1 LLEYDDVLN
10 KQRAQIYSQRDL
22 IFVKDDLTD
31 DIQEMLDV
39 EIKQRVETGLEDEEG
54 PWKLI
59 AWLEQVQPPFMVD
72 NRLFPSFG
80 LALLL
85 QELSKSDNFRQ
96 STLDII
102 TRAIEA
108 ENAHHLNAIEEMIN
122 RTEEAFEAQV
132 ASRMDSVDAYFD
144 GLRDMED
151 AELPRP
157 QKMLEEVNALTGVPV
172 KLSNEQL
179 RTFGE
184 DVFESKDLVKN
195 LITGQLTGLYASRL
209 IQSIQ
214 NRIGEALGDKFEVK
228 SWDDAAEQIQDVA
241 RKAMER
247 RRERLIGENG
257 QVANDIDSMM
267 PSELNDTTKFQ
278 LLLSLSQGARTVF
291 DQKTHRQ
298 VKQVFNRFSYIF
310 LIAQLLEG
318 YDANQLTEEVLEHLE
333 KADEALRLAIG
344 QSEFN
349 RLAANATRLAD
360 FGPAAQ
366 TAFGDEKL
374 NDAVSN
380 LGESDREALV
390 ESIGKYILNEV
401 RRQLL
406 LGATSELWVEYL
418 TRIEALRVSIGLE
431 AYAQRD
437 PLVQYKTRAS
447 EMFQHLMEDIRGL
460 VVSRAFAAQRRSVEI
475 TPVETSD
482 APEVTQNSAADEND
496 KKKKRRRH

>member
-1 LLEYDDVLN
+1 
-10 KQRAQIYSQRDL
+10 
-22 IFVKDDLTD
+22 
-31 DIQEMLDV
+31 
-39 EIKQRVETGLEDEEG
+39 
-54 PWKLI
+54 
-59 AWLEQVQPPFMVD
+59 
-72 NRLFPSFG
+72 

-85 QELSKSDNFRQ
+85 KELSKSDDFRQ

-102 TRAIEA
+102 SRAIEA
-108 ENAHHLNAIEEMIN
+108 ENDHHLNAINAMID

-144 GLRDMED
+144 GLRDVE
-151 AELPRP
+151 ETPRP
-157 QKMLEEVNALTGVPV
+157 QKMLEEVNALTGVPI

-184 DVFESKDLVKN
+184 DAFESKETIKTLV
-195 LITGQLTGLYASRL
+195 TAQLTGLYASRL
-209 IQSIQ
+209 IASIQ
-214 NRIGEALGDKFEVK
+214 NRIGEPLGDKFEIK
-228 SWDDAAEQIQDVA
+228 DWDDAADQIQDVA
-241 RKAMER
+241 NKALER
-247 RRERLIGENG
+247 RRARLVGENG
-257 QVANDIDSMM
+257 QIANDIDGLM
-267 PSELNDTTKFQ
+267 PSELNDTSKFQ

-298 VKQVFNRFSYIF
+298 VKQVFNRFGYIF
-310 LIAQLLEG
+310 LIAQLLDG
-318 YDANQLTEEVLEHLE
+318 YDADQLTDEVLEHLE
-333 KADEALRLAIG
+333 KADEALRSAIG

-349 RLAANATRLAD
+349 RLSANAARLAD
-360 FGPAAQ
+360 FGPPAQ
-366 TAFGDEKL
+366 MAFGGEKL
-374 NDAVSN
+374 NETVAS
-380 LGESDREALV
+380 LGESDREMLV
-390 ESIGKYILNEV
+390 ESVGKYILNEI

-447 EMFQHLMEDIRGL
+447 EMFVQLMEDIRGL

-482 APEVTQNSAADEND
+482 APEVTQSIAADESD